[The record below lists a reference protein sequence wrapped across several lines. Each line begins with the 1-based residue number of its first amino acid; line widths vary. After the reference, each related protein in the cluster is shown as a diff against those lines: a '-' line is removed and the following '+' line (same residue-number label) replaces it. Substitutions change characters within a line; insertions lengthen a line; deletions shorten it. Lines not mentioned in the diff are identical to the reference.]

1 MTKALQ
7 LKSWA

>member
-7 LKSWA
+7 SRN